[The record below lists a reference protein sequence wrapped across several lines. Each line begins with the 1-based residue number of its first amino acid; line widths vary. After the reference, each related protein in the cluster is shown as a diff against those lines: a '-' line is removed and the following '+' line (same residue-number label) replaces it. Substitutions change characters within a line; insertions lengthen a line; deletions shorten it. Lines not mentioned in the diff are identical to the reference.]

1 MEEAKDINV
10 ALKSTAKRQRNKQ
23 ERLLKE
29 LVAIRA
35 ERAFLSGRLR
45 AKIYA
50 YLADENHDIII
61 LRYNEKV
68 LDDL

>member
-1 MEEAKDINV
+1 MEEAKDVNV
-10 ALKSTAKRQRNKQ
+10 ALKFSAKRQRNKQ
-23 ERLLKE
+23 ERLPKE
-29 LVAIRA
+29 LAA
-35 ERAFLSGRLR
+35 RAFLSGRLR